1 VRTSTLPYYWS
12 IYFIFFRMNPFAEPR
27 CGPMTGAGGDP
38 LPLQSSAISPAMT
51 ESDLPQ
57 PLVVRSPSVSMM
69 KWPSTPSP
77 TKTTPTRQVSPPHV
91 PTFFLIVTR
100 NGAFQVS
107 FNYGKDEVA
116 RTLSGLERD
125 CFIIPV
131 HSLDRFLPAGV
142 PLPVGIRSRT
152 EIGVVVV
159 GWFVA
164 ETTVVEW

>member
-1 VRTSTLPYYWS
+1 MHVRTSTLPYYWS

-91 PTFFLIVTR
+91 PTFFYRNSQSCFSGEFQLRQRRGGQDTVGTR
-100 NGAFQVS
+100 EGLLHHTGPQSGSVS
-107 FNYGKDEVA
+107 
-116 RTLSGLERD
+116 SGWSTFASRYT
-125 CFIIPV
+125 FTY
-131 HSLDRFLPAGV
+131 RN
-142 PLPVGIRSRT
+142 RSGSC
-152 EIGVVVV
+152 GVVCCRNHRR
-159 GWFVA
+159 
-164 ETTVVEW
+164 